1 MFPSK
6 SVHYIRLNE
15 SSALQCVVFLDSK
28 HRAWFNRRILLNVIE
43 DVKRLYMPKLL
54 AEMQHG
60 REELDT
66 YRNNGYQFA
75 YYYKPTR
82 EKQGVIKKTRQV
94 RYIPTSKRTVQQTTD
109 EEDLFIDDDDLQYEQ
124 KPKPKVETSYKM
136 LKLFAKTLHVIVQP
150 DQATELQPSILP
162 SPEPEIVQI
171 EDNNQTNLSEVLQPS
186 EDVKPDINELM
197 IPNSQELPSSTQAA
211 LNDFNF
217 DASSSLM
224 LSQMLQ
230 NGQFGNRMVDNDDDN
245 VYE

>member
-1 MFPSK
+1 
-6 SVHYIRLNE
+6 
-15 SSALQCVVFLDSK
+15 
-28 HRAWFNRRILLNVIE
+28 
-43 DVKRLYMPKLL
+43 
-54 AEMQHG
+54 
-60 REELDT
+60 
-66 YRNNGYQFA
+66 
-75 YYYKPTR
+75 
-82 EKQGVIKKTRQV
+82 
-94 RYIPTSKRTVQQTTD
+94 
-109 EEDLFIDDDDLQYEQ
+109 
-124 KPKPKVETSYKM
+124 M
-136 LKLFAKTLHVIVQP
+136 LKLFAKTLHVSLFSSSVSYLRDWKVIVQP

-171 EDNNQTNLSEVLQPS
+171 EDNNQTNLSEVLQLS